1 MAIDKA
7 SIFAERFKTNPTILQ
22 QAVLGQG
29 QVPNLDAFTALR
41 ALQLIKEESAMRS
54 AMAGQNAPPKG
65 GPSLVQEAIQPAGLS
80 AMPTPAQGFAPGGI
94 VAFSGKDRD
103 EGQLTRE
110 NDDDDEDQVTREN
123 TALTEDEAKGLGP
136 VRTRLLNEILA
147 GNSRLR
153 QYASQVKDLTPEQQ
167 NEFIKNYLTKV
178 EGDTESPYPKAL
190 EALKTRRGEI
200 GSGDKYERAGAFF
213 EAAAAAQQPGG
224 ALRAITSAGGVLGKG
239 LGAIKRAQQT
249 EQRALDRMEFDYMDA
264 QRKEKQGN
272 MRGALSALESYRKN
286 QKDAVTARM
295 QLEEAQGRA
304 NVRALQ
310 ATKPPTPPRPGS
322 GPKLAEQLAAAEIAF
337 EQNPTEENKQKRDAL
352 ARAADRMRTSDI
364 GGARQVVEGAKV
376 ESRETTDLRTAFNK
390 LAITNRKEY
399 NRLVSEAGGNVKAAE
414 DAYVNARLTTGAKP
428 AASTAPTTS
437 TATGKFTATAGGV
450 TYFFPTQKQAD
461 DFKKAAGVQ

>member
-41 ALQLIKEESAMRS
+41 ALQLIKEEAAMRS

-94 VAFSGKDRD
+94 VAFSGKDKD

-110 NDDDDEDQVTREN
+110 NDDEDEVTGEN
-123 TALTEDEAKGLGP
+123 TALTEEEARILGPARAPLLKGL
-136 VRTRLLNEILA
+136 LSSNA
-147 GNSRLR
+147 RLR
-153 QYASQVKDLTPEQQ
+153 QYASQIKDLTPEQQ
-167 NEFIKNYLTKV
+167 NEFIKNYLTQV
-178 EGDTESPYPKAL
+178 EGGTESPYPKAL

-286 QKDAVTARM
+286 QKDAITARM
-295 QLEEAQGRA
+295 QIEEAQSKGY
-304 NVRALQ
+304 VRALQ

-322 GPKLAEQLAAAEIAF
+322 GPKLAEQLAAASIAYKL
-337 EQNPTEENKQKRDAL
+337 NPTEENKKRLDGL
-352 ARAADRMRTSDI
+352 TEAANIMRTSDM
-364 GGARQVVEGAKV
+364 GGARVGVEEAKL
-376 ESRETTDLRTAFNK
+376 ESREATDRGKAFDELRLTDRKEFNK
-390 LAITNRKEY
+390 LVEA
-399 NRLVSEAGGNVKAAE
+399 AGGDREEARRRYIAAGK
-414 DAYVNARLTTGAKP
+414 TTGAKP
-428 AASTAPTTS
+428 AKPAAPTTPA
-437 TATGKFTATAGGV
+437 ATGKFTATAGGV
-450 TYFFPTQKQAD
+450 TYFFPTQEQAD
-461 DFKKAAGVQ
+461 AFKKAAGVQ

>member
-110 NDDDDEDQVTREN
+110 NDDDEDQVTREN

>member
-41 ALQLIKEESAMRS
+41 ALQLIKEEAAMRS

-80 AMPTPAQGFAPGGI
+80 AMPAPTQGFAPGGI
-94 VAFSGKDRD
+94 VAFSGD
-103 EGQLTRE
+103 E
-110 NDDDDEDQVTREN
+110 DDDENEGQVTREN
-123 TALTEDEAKGLGP
+123 PALTEDEAKGLGS

-147 GNSRLR
+147 GNARLK
-153 QYASQVKDLTPEQQ
+153 QYASQIKDLTPEQQ

-178 EGDTESPYPKAL
+178 EGGTESPYPKAL

-286 QKDAVTARM
+286 QKDAITARM

-337 EQNPTEENKQKRDAL
+337 EQNPTEENRQKRDAL

-364 GGARQVVEGAKV
+364 GGDKKVIEEAKL
-376 ESRETTDLRTAFNK
+376 ESREAIELGKAFDELK
-390 LAITNRKEY
+390 LLKRKEY
-399 NRLVSEAGGNVKAAE
+399 EALVAAAGNDSAKARRDYIA
-414 DAYVNARLTTGAKP
+414 ARLTTGAKSAKP
-428 AASTAPTTS
+428 AAPTAPTTPA
-437 TATGKFTATAGGV
+437 ATGKFTATAGEV

>member
-41 ALQLIKEESAMRS
+41 ALQLIKEEAAMRS

-94 VAFSGKDRD
+94 VAFSGD
-103 EGQLTRE
+103 E
-110 NDDDDEDQVTREN
+110 DDDENEGQVTREN
-123 TALTEDEAKGLGP
+123 PALTEEEARIFGSHRASLLKGL
-136 VRTRLLNEILA
+136 LSSNA
-147 GNSRLR
+147 RLR

-167 NEFIKNYLTKV
+167 NEFIKNYLTQV
-178 EGDTESPYPKAL
+178 EGGTESPYPKAL

-286 QKDAVTARM
+286 QKDAITARM
-295 QLEEAQGRA
+295 QIEEAQSKGY
-304 NVRALQ
+304 VRALQ

-322 GPKLAEQLAAAEIAF
+322 GPKLAEQLAAASIAF
-337 EQNPTEENKQKRDAL
+337 KLNPTEENKKRLDGL
-352 ARAADRMRTSDI
+352 TEAANIMRTSDM
-364 GGARQVVEGAKV
+364 GGARQGVEEAKL
-376 ESRETTDLRTAFNK
+376 ESREAIELGKAFDELK
-390 LAITNRKEY
+390 LFNRKEY
-399 NRLVSEAGGNVKAAE
+399 EALLKAAG
-414 DAYVNARLTTGAKP
+414 DDSAKARRDYIAARLTTGAKPAKP
-428 AASTAPTTS
+428 AASTAPTTPA
-437 TATGKFTATAGGV
+437 ATGKFTATAGGV

>member
-41 ALQLIKEESAMRS
+41 ALQLIKEEAAMRS

-80 AMPTPAQGFAPGGI
+80 AMPAPAQGFAPGGI
-94 VAFSGKDRD
+94 VAFSGD
-103 EGQLTRE
+103 E
-110 NDDDDEDQVTREN
+110 DDDENEGQVTREN
-123 TALTEDEAKGLGP
+123 PALTEDEAKGLGS

-147 GNSRLR
+147 GNARLR
-153 QYASQVKDLTPEQQ
+153 QYASQIKDLTPEQQ
-167 NEFIKNYLTKV
+167 KEFIKNYLTQV
-178 EGDTESPYPKAL
+178 EGGTESPYPKAL

-337 EQNPTEENKQKRDAL
+337 EQNPTEENRQKRDAL
-352 ARAADRMRTSDI
+352 ASDADRMRTSDI
-364 GGARQVVEGAKV
+364 GGTREKIETSKI
-376 ESRETTDLRTAFNK
+376 ESNESLKRGKEFDDLN
-390 LAITNRKEY
+390 IVNRKEY
-399 NRLVSEAGGNVKAAE
+399 TRLVKEAGGDVQAARKKYIE
-414 DAYVNARLTTGAKP
+414 SGRT
-428 AASTAPTTS
+428 TAPPAP
-437 TATGKFTATAGGV
+437 TAPASQASTGKFTATAGGV

>member
-41 ALQLIKEESAMRS
+41 ALQLIKEEAAMRS

-80 AMPTPAQGFAPGGI
+80 AMPAPAQGFAPGGI
-94 VAFSGKDRD
+94 VAFSGD
-103 EGQLTRE
+103 E
-110 NDDDDEDQVTREN
+110 DDDENEGQVTREN
-123 TALTEDEAKGLGP
+123 PALTEDEAKGLGS

-147 GNSRLR
+147 GNSRLK
-153 QYASQVKDLTPEQQ
+153 QYASQIKDLTPEQQ

-178 EGDTESPYPKAL
+178 EGGTESPYPKAL

-286 QKDAVTARM
+286 QKDAITARM

-337 EQNPTEENKQKRDAL
+337 EQNPTEENRQKRDAL

-364 GGARQVVEGAKV
+364 GGSRVGVEGAKV

-428 AASTAPTTS
+428 AASTAPTTPA
-437 TATGKFTATAGGV
+437 ATGKFTATAGGV

>member
-41 ALQLIKEESAMRS
+41 ALQLIKEEAAMRS

-80 AMPTPAQGFAPGGI
+80 AMPAPAQGFAPGGI
-94 VAFSGKDRD
+94 VAFSGD
-103 EGQLTRE
+103 E
-110 NDDDDEDQVTREN
+110 DDDENEGQVTREN
-123 TALTEDEAKGLGP
+123 PALTEDEAKGLGL

-147 GNSRLR
+147 GNSRLK
-153 QYASQVKDLTPEQQ
+153 QYASQIKDLTPEQQ

-178 EGDTESPYPKAL
+178 EGGTESPYPKAL

-200 GSGDKYERAGAFF
+200 SSGDKYERAGAFF

-286 QKDAVTARM
+286 QKDAITARM

-337 EQNPTEENKQKRDAL
+337 EQNPTEENRQKRDAL

-364 GGARQVVEGAKV
+364 GGSRVGVEGAKV

-414 DAYVNARLTTGAKP
+414 DAYVNARLTTGAKS
-428 AASTAPTTS
+428 AAPTAPTTP

>member
-41 ALQLIKEESAMRS
+41 ALQLIKEEAAMRS

-80 AMPTPAQGFAPGGI
+80 AMPAPAQGFAPGGI
-94 VAFSGKDRD
+94 VAFSGD
-103 EGQLTRE
+103 E
-110 NDDDDEDQVTREN
+110 DDDENEGQVTREN
-123 TALTEDEAKGLGP
+123 TALTEDEAKGLGS

-147 GNSRLR
+147 GNARLR
-153 QYASQVKDLTPEQQ
+153 QYASQIKDLTPEQQ

-178 EGDTESPYPKAL
+178 EGGTESPYPKAL

-264 QRKEKQGN
+264 QRKERQGN

-337 EQNPTEENKQKRDAL
+337 EQNPTEENRQKRDAL

-364 GGARQVVEGAKV
+364 GGSRVGVEGAKV

-428 AASTAPTTS
+428 AKPAASTAPTTPA
-437 TATGKFTATAGGV
+437 ATGKFTVNTPAG
-450 TYFFPTQKQAD
+450 TFQFNTKEQAD
-461 DFKKAAGVQ
+461 AYKKSVGIE

>member
-41 ALQLIKEESAMRS
+41 ALQLIKEEAAMRS

-80 AMPTPAQGFAPGGI
+80 AMPAPAQGFAPGGI
-94 VAFSGKDRD
+94 VAFSGD
-103 EGQLTRE
+103 E
-110 NDDDDEDQVTREN
+110 DDDENEGQVTREN
-123 TALTEDEAKGLGP
+123 PALTEDEAKGLGS

-147 GNSRLR
+147 GNARLR
-153 QYASQVKDLTPEQQ
+153 QYASQIKDLTPEQQ
-167 NEFIKNYLTKV
+167 KEFIKNYLTQV
-178 EGDTESPYPKAL
+178 EGGTESPYPKAL

-337 EQNPTEENKQKRDAL
+337 EQNPTEENRQKRDAL

-364 GGARQVVEGAKV
+364 GGARVGVEEAKV
-376 ESRETTDLRTAFNK
+376 ESKESIERGKAFDELRLTDRKEFNK
-390 LAITNRKEY
+390 LVEA
-399 NRLVSEAGGNVKAAE
+399 AGGDREKARRDYIA
-414 DAYVNARLTTGAKP
+414 AGKTTGAKP
-428 AASTAPTTS
+428 AKPAAPTTPA
-437 TATGKFTATAGGV
+437 ATGKFTATAGGV
-450 TYFFPTQKQAD
+450 TYFFPTQEQAD
-461 DFKKAAGVQ
+461 AFKKAAGVQ

>member
-41 ALQLIKEESAMRS
+41 ALQLIKEEAAMRS

-80 AMPTPAQGFAPGGI
+80 AMPAPAQGFAPGGI
-94 VAFSGKDRD
+94 VAFSGD
-103 EGQLTRE
+103 E
-110 NDDDDEDQVTREN
+110 DDDDNEGQVTREN
-123 TALTEDEAKGLGP
+123 TALTEEEARILGPARAPLLKGL
-136 VRTRLLNEILA
+136 LSSNA
-147 GNSRLR
+147 RLR
-153 QYASQVKDLTPEQQ
+153 QYASQIKDLTPEQQ
-167 NEFIKNYLTKV
+167 NEFIKNYLAQV
-178 EGDTESPYPKAL
+178 EGNTESPYPKAL

-286 QKDAVTARM
+286 QKDAITARM
-295 QLEEAQGRA
+295 QIEEAQSKGY
-304 NVRALQ
+304 VRALQ

-337 EQNPTEENKQKRDAL
+337 EQNPTEENRQKRDAL

-364 GGARQVVEGAKV
+364 GGARQVVEGVKV

-428 AASTAPTTS
+428 AKPAASTAPTTPA
-437 TATGKFTATAGGV
+437 ATGKFTVNTPAG
-450 TYFFPTQKQAD
+450 TFQFNTKEQAD
-461 DFKKAAGVQ
+461 AYKKSVGIE

>member
-41 ALQLIKEESAMRS
+41 ALQLIKEEAAMRS

-80 AMPTPAQGFAPGGI
+80 AMPAPTQGFAPGGI
-94 VAFSGKDRD
+94 VAFSGD
-103 EGQLTRE
+103 E
-110 NDDDDEDQVTREN
+110 DDDENEGQVTREN
-123 TALTEDEAKGLGP
+123 PALTEDEAKGLGS

-147 GNSRLR
+147 GNARLK
-153 QYASQVKDLTPEQQ
+153 QYASQIKDLTPEQQ

-178 EGDTESPYPKAL
+178 EGGTESPYPKAL

-239 LGAIKRAQQT
+239 LGAIKRAQQI

-286 QKDAVTARM
+286 QKDAITARM
-295 QLEEAQGRA
+295 QRKAK
-304 NVRALQ
+304 
-310 ATKPPTPPRPGS
+310 ATYVLSKPLNLRHLHVLG
-322 GPKLAEQLAAAEIAF
+322 L
-337 EQNPTEENKQKRDAL
+337 
-352 ARAADRMRTSDI
+352 
-364 GGARQVVEGAKV
+364 
-376 ESRETTDLRTAFNK
+376 DLN
-390 LAITNRKEY
+390 
-399 NRLVSEAGGNVKAAE
+399 
-414 DAYVNARLTTGAKP
+414 
-428 AASTAPTTS
+428 
-437 TATGKFTATAGGV
+437 
-450 TYFFPTQKQAD
+450 
-461 DFKKAAGVQ
+461 

>member
-41 ALQLIKEESAMRS
+41 ALQLIKEEAAMRS

-110 NDDDDEDQVTREN
+110 NDDDEDQVTGEN

-136 VRTRLLNEILA
+136 VRTRLLNKILA
-147 GNSRLR
+147 GNFRLK
-153 QYASQVKDLTPEQQ
+153 QYASQIKDLTPEQQ

-178 EGDTESPYPKAL
+178 EGGTESPYPKAL

-322 GPKLAEQLAAAEIAF
+322 GPKLAEQLAAASIAY
-337 EQNPTEENKQKRDAL
+337 QLNPTEENKKRLDGL
-352 ARAADRMRTSDI
+352 TQAATIMRTSEI
-364 GGARQVVEGAKV
+364 GGDRKLVEGAKV

-390 LAITNRKEY
+390 LAISNRKEY

-428 AASTAPTTS
+428 AAPTAPTTPA
-437 TATGKFTATAGGV
+437 ATGKFTATAGGV

>member
-41 ALQLIKEESAMRS
+41 ALQLIKEEAAMRS

-80 AMPTPAQGFAPGGI
+80 AMPAPAQGFAPGGI
-94 VAFSGKDRD
+94 VAFSGD
-103 EGQLTRE
+103 E
-110 NDDDDEDQVTREN
+110 DDDENEGQVTREN
-123 TALTEDEAKGLGP
+123 PALTEDEAKGLGS

-147 GNSRLR
+147 GNARLR

-167 NEFIKNYLTKV
+167 NEFIKNYLTQV
-178 EGDTESPYPKAL
+178 EGGTESPYPKAL

-295 QLEEAQGRA
+295 QIEQAQGRA
-304 NVRALQ
+304 NVNALQ

-322 GPKLAEQLAAAEIAF
+322 GPKLAEQLAAASIAYKL
-337 EQNPTEENKQKRDAL
+337 NPTEENKKRLDGL
-352 ARAADRMRTSDI
+352 TEAATIMRTSEI
-364 GGARQVVEGAKV
+364 GGTRVGVEGAKV

-428 AASTAPTTS
+428 AKPAASTAPTTPA
-437 TATGKFTATAGGV
+437 TTGKFTATAGGV

>member
-41 ALQLIKEESAMRS
+41 ALQLIKEEAAMRS

-80 AMPTPAQGFAPGGI
+80 AMPAPAQGFAPGGI
-94 VAFSGKDRD
+94 VAFSGD
-103 EGQLTRE
+103 E
-110 NDDDDEDQVTREN
+110 DDDENEGQVTREN
-123 TALTEDEAKGLGP
+123 TALTEDEAKGLGS

-147 GNSRLR
+147 GNARLR

-167 NEFIKNYLTKV
+167 NEFIKNYLTQV
-178 EGDTESPYPKAL
+178 EGGTESPYPKAL
-190 EALKTRRGEI
+190 EALKTRRGAI

-286 QKDAVTARM
+286 QKDAITARM

-364 GGARQVVEGAKV
+364 GGTRQGVEGAKV

-428 AASTAPTTS
+428 AKPAASTAPTTPA
-437 TATGKFTATAGGV
+437 ATGKFTATAGGV

>member
-41 ALQLIKEESAMRS
+41 ALQLIKEEAAMRS

-80 AMPTPAQGFAPGGI
+80 AMPAPAQGFAPGGI
-94 VAFSGKDRD
+94 VAFSGD
-103 EGQLTRE
+103 E
-110 NDDDDEDQVTREN
+110 DDDENEGQVTREN
-123 TALTEDEAKGLGP
+123 TALTEDEAKGLGS

-147 GNSRLR
+147 GNARLR

-167 NEFIKNYLTKV
+167 NEFIKNYLTQV
-178 EGDTESPYPKAL
+178 EGGTESPYPKAL

-286 QKDAVTARM
+286 QKDAITARM

-364 GGARQVVEGAKV
+364 GGTRQGVEGAKV

-428 AASTAPTTS
+428 AKPAASTAPTTPA
-437 TATGKFTATAGGV
+437 ATGKFTATAGGV